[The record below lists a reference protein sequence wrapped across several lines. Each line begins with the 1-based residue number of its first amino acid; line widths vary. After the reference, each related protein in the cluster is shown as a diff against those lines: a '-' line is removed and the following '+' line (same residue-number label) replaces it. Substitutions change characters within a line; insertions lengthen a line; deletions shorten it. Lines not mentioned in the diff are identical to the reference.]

1 MKRKSVVM
9 AVCLALFIV
18 FAAGPLFS
26 QDAETMKLVRE
37 KIRAD
42 KKLLIAT
49 NMELTEAEGKVF
61 WPIYDVYQ
69 DDLAKLSARG
79 LKLLEGY
86 AKNYKVMTNDIAK
99 KTLDEQMAIE
109 SDKLKLRQ
117 AYLPTFRKAL
127 SDIKV
132 ARYYQLENKIQAVV
146 NYELADMIPLV
157 K

>member
-1 MKRKSVVM
+1 MKKMSVVM
-9 AVCLALFIV
+9 AVCLAVFVV

-26 QDAETMKLVRE
+26 QDAETMKIVRE

-42 KKLLIAT
+42 KKLLIAS
-49 NMELTEAEGKVF
+49 NMELTEAEGKTF
-61 WPIYDVYQ
+61 WPIYDTYQ
-69 DDLAKLSARG
+69 DDLTKLAVRG
-79 LKLLEGY
+79 LKLLEDY
-86 AKNYKVMTNDIAK
+86 VKNYQVMTNDIAK
-99 KTLDEQMAIE
+99 KILDEQMAIE
-109 SDKLKLRQ
+109 SEKLKLRQ

-146 NYELADMIPLV
+146 NYEFADMIPLV

>member
-1 MKRKSVVM
+1 MKRMSVVM
-9 AVCLALFIV
+9 AVCLAVLVI
-18 FAAGPLFS
+18 FAAGTLYS
-26 QDAETMKLVRE
+26 QDAETMKIVRE

-49 NMELTEAEGKVF
+49 NMELTEAEGKTF

-69 DDLAKLSARG
+69 EDLAKLAARG
-79 LKLLEGY
+79 LKLLEDY
-86 AKNYKVMTNDIAK
+86 AKNYEVMTNDTAK
-99 KTLDEQMAIE
+99 KILDEQMALE
-109 SDKLKLRQ
+109 SEKLKIRQ
-117 AYLPTFRKAL
+117 TYLPKFRKAL

>member
-1 MKRKSVVM
+1 MKRMSVVM
-9 AVCLALFIV
+9 AVCLAVFVV

-37 KIRAD
+37 KIRVD
-42 KKLLIAT
+42 KKLLIAS
-49 NMELTEAEGKVF
+49 NMELTEAEGKAF

-69 DDLAKLSARG
+69 DDLAKLTARG
-79 LKLLEGY
+79 LKLLEDY
-86 AKNYKVMTNDIAK
+86 AKYYQVMTNDVAK
-99 KTLDEQMAIE
+99 KALDEQMAIE
-109 SDKLKLRQ
+109 SEKFKLRQ

>member
-1 MKRKSVVM
+1 MKRMSVVL
-9 AVCLALFIV
+9 AVCLALFVV
-18 FAAGPLFS
+18 FTAAPVFS

-49 NMELTEAEGKVF
+49 NMELTEAEGKAF
-61 WPIYDVYQ
+61 WPIYDVFQ
-69 DDLAKLSARG
+69 DDLGKLSARG
-79 LKLLEGY
+79 LKLLEDY

>member
-1 MKRKSVVM
+1 MKRMSVVM
-9 AVCLALFIV
+9 AVCLAVFVV

-26 QDAETMKLVRE
+26 QDAETMKLVRD

-42 KKLLIAT
+42 KKLLIAS
-49 NMELTEAEGKVF
+49 NMELTDAEGKAF

-69 DDLAKLSARG
+69 DDMAKLVARG
-79 LKLLEGY
+79 GKLLEDY
-86 AKNYKVMTNDIAK
+86 AKNYQVMTNDIAK

-117 AYLPTFRKAL
+117 EYLSKFRKAL

-146 NYELADMIPLV
+146 NRELADIIPLV

>member
-37 KIRAD
+37 NIRAD